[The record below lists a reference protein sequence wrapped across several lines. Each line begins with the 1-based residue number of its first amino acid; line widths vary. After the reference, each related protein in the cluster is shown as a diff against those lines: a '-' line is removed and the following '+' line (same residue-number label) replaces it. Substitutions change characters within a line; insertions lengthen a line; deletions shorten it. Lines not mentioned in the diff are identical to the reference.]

1 MAMSSVEPVNPAPLR
16 AALGAQ
22 LGGAVLRLLLLQAL
36 PHIDPWLLVGLQGLA
51 AMLIAI
57 LLRLPNWWWLISLLF
72 APLAQGGVA
81 LNLPPWTWLLGFIL
95 LLLVF
100 WRTDASRVPLYLS
113 NTATAEALAQLLP
126 SQPCRLIDLGC
137 GDGRLLRQLARQR
150 PDCQFE
156 GWEHA
161 PLTWAW
167 AWIASRRLPNLHI
180 RLGSFWGH
188 SLADYDCVY
197 AFLSPVPMRRLW
209 DKARQEMAGGALLI
223 SNSFAVPDIAAQ
235 TVCQV
240 EDGRQTQLHVYQP
253 RPASAVPG
261 PGQHA

>member
-1 MAMSSVEPVNPAPLR
+1 MALSDAAPSSPAPLR

-36 PHIDPWLLVGLQGLA
+36 PHMDPWLLVGLQGLA
-51 AMLIAI
+51 AMLIAM
-57 LLRLPNWWWLISLLF
+57 LLRLPSWWWLISLLF

-81 LNLPPWTWLLGFIL
+81 LNLPPWIWLFGFIL
-95 LLLVF
+95 LFLVF

-113 NTATAEALAQLLP
+113 NAATGEALTGLMPRQA
-126 SQPCRLIDLGC
+126 CRLIDLGC

-150 PDCQFE
+150 PDCQFV

-180 RLGSFWGH
+180 RLGSFWDH
-188 SLADYDCVY
+188 SLAEYDCVY

-209 DKARQEMAGGALLI
+209 DKAQQEMVGGALLI
-223 SNSFAVPDIAAQ
+223 SNSFAVPEIVAQ

-240 EDGRQTQLHVYQP
+240 EDARQTRLYIYEP
-253 RPASAVPG
+253 RPVNAASATAE
-261 PGQHA
+261 H